1 MRSGFAA
8 AAILLCSVAATAT
21 GLGLMAVTPQERVPA
36 GMRVEDAAVHLLLQA
51 SLTLVGVLVVWR
63 RPGNRVGWLLSAGAL
78 LSAAQFLFAGYS
90 VFGLLSDAPPP
101 RADLAAWVYTWS
113 GAWLGLPL
121 ALVALSF
128 PDGRIRLRRAKVGV
142 AVALLITV
150 LLSALLALRPGPL
163 FNVRFVENPFGL
175 AVVGDAQGPLL
186 ALVVIVFLAGM
197 GLMLSSL
204 WERFRRST
212 GDERLQLKWVLEAA
226 GVMSSLLL
234 IVAFPL
240 VFTNWDA
247 AKVVFSVAVSL
258 VPLSIGVAILRHRL
272 YDIDV
277 LINRTLVYGL
287 TTGGIAAA
295 FFGAIVILQTLLRP
309 FTTGSEIAVAAST
322 LLTVA
327 LFQPLRSRMQQA
339 VDRRFSRARYDA
351 ARTLDAF
358 AVELRDEVDLE
369 SVQADLLAAVN
380 QTMSPAH
387 ASLWLRGRAR

>member
-1 MRSGFAA
+1 MKSGFAA
-8 AAILLCSVAATAT
+8 ATILLCSVAATAT
-21 GLGLMAVTPQERVPA
+21 GLALMALTPQERVPA

-63 RPGNRVGWLLSAGAL
+63 RSGNRVGWLLSAAAL
-78 LSAAQFLFAGYS
+78 VSAAQYLFAGYS
-90 VFGLLSDAPPP
+90 VYGLLSDARPP

-113 GAWLGLPL
+113 GALLSPPL

-128 PDGRIRLRRAKVGV
+128 PDGHIRLRRAKLGV
-142 AVALLITV
+142 AVTLLGAV
-150 LLSALLALRPGPL
+150 FFSGLLALRPGPL
-163 FNVRFVENPFGL
+163 LNVPFVENPFGL
-175 AVVGDAQGPLL
+175 AVVGDTQGPLL
-186 ALVVIVFLAGM
+186 ALVVIVFLSGM

-212 GDERLQLKWVLEAA
+212 GDERLQLKWVLEAV
-226 GVMSSLLL
+226 GVTSSLLL

-247 AKVVFSVAVSL
+247 AKVVFSVAASL

-287 TTGGIAAA
+287 TTGGIATA
-295 FFGAIVILQTLLRP
+295 FFGGIVILQTLLRP

-327 LFQPLRSRMQQA
+327 LFQPLRSRMQRA

-380 QTMSPAH
+380 QTMSPTH
-387 ASLWLRGRAR
+387 ASLWLRERVR

>member
-1 MRSGFAA
+1 MKSGFAA
-8 AAILLCSVAATAT
+8 AAILLCSVGATAT
-21 GLGLMAVTPQERVPA
+21 GLALTALTPQERVPA

-63 RPGNRVGWLLSAGAL
+63 RPGNRVGMLLSAGAL
-78 LSAAQFLFAGYS
+78 LSAAQYLFAGYS
-90 VFGLLSDAPPP
+90 VYGLLGDAPPP
-101 RADLAAWVYTWS
+101 RADLVAWVYTWS

-128 PDGRIRLRRAKVGV
+128 PDGHIRLRRAKIGV
-142 AVALLITV
+142 AVAV
-150 LLSALLALRPGPL
+150 LGAVLFSGLLALRPGPL
-163 FNVRFVENPFGL
+163 FNVPFVENPFGL
-175 AVVGDAQGPLL
+175 AVVGDAQGQLL
-186 ALVVIVFLAGM
+186 ALVVIVVFAQM
-197 GLMLSSL
+197 GFMLSSL

-212 GDERLQLKWVLEAA
+212 GDERLQLKWVLEAV
-226 GVMSSLLL
+226 GVTSSLLL

-240 VFTNWDA
+240 VFTNWGA

-287 TTGGIAAA
+287 TTGGIATA
-295 FFGAIVILQTLLRP
+295 FFGGTVVLQTLLRP
-309 FTTGSEIAVAAST
+309 FTAGSEIAVAAST

-327 LFQPLRSRMQQA
+327 LFQPLRSRMQRT

-369 SVQADLLAAVN
+369 SVQADLLGAVN

-387 ASLWLRGRAR
+387 ASLWLRERTP